1 MKISGTVKHG
11 SRIGRGLGYPTAN
24 IHAGD
29 EVGAADG
36 VYAATA
42 EYSCEKYGAMVNL
55 GVKPTV
61 SDNME
66 RTLEIHLFGFE
77 GDLYGKTIS
86 VELIEFVRPEQKF
99 DSREKLRAQIEKDRQ
114 TIIEILKGRKCI

>member
-1 MKISGTVKHG
+1 MKISGRVTEG

-24 IHAGD
+24 IP
-29 EVGAADG
+29 VGNETGGNDG
-36 VYAATA
+36 VYAATV
-42 EYSCEKYGAMVNL
+42 EYMSEKFGAMVNL
-55 GVKPTV
+55 GVRPTI
-61 SDNME
+61 SDKSE
-66 RTLEIHLFGFE
+66 RILEIHIFGFD

-114 TIIEILKGRKCI
+114 QIINILNLKI